1 MTSSREGQGPPPEA
15 AKAAGPPQAAKPAGS
30 SPRASTAFTGH
41 EERWQARLGKLR
53 DVVRQ
58 ELVARQ
64 LAAELGPPPVRIID
78 LGCGQGTQAVRLARR
93 GYEVTGVDA
102 SAELLARFERD
113 LAAEPAE
120 VRARVRVERGLIENW
135 AERSGVSAAGTVLC
149 HGVLMYAADPDP
161 VLRVIAGL
169 TAPGGMASL
178 LVRNGDAL
186 AMRPGLLGDWAACGQ
201 AFGSV
206 TYANRIGVTARA
218 DRLADLTARL
228 AGYGLDVTAWYG
240 VRVFTDTAPG
250 DAEPPPDLEALLAC
264 EERAGR
270 TDPYRQV
277 AALLHVIARRPD

>member
-1 MTSSREGQGPPPEA
+1 L
-15 AKAAGPPQAAKPAGS
+15 
-30 SPRASTAFTGH
+30 STAFTGR
-41 EERWQARLGKLR
+41 EGRWQARLGKLR

-64 LAAELGPPPVRIID
+64 LSAELPPPPGRVID
-78 LGCGQGTQAVRLARR
+78 LGCGQGTQALRLARR

-102 SAELLARFERD
+102 SAELLARFEQD

-120 VRARVRVERGLIENW
+120 VRARVRVQRALIENFP
-135 AERSGVSAAGTVLC
+135 ERTGASSATAVLC
-149 HGVLMYAADPDP
+149 HGVLMYLADPDP
-161 VLRVIAGL
+161 VLAVIAGL
-169 TAPGGMASL
+169 TEPGGMVSL

-186 AMRPGLLGDWAACGQ
+186 AMRPGLQRNWAACAD

-206 TYANRIGVTARA
+206 TYTNRLGVVARG

-228 AGYGLDVTAWYG
+228 AGHRLDVTAWYG
-240 VRVFTDTAPG
+240 VRVFTDTDPSTPSTPG
-250 DAEPPPDLEALLAC
+250 DADPPPDIEALLAC

-277 AALLHVIARRPD
+277 AALLHLIARRPR

>member
-1 MTSSREGQGPPPEA
+1 MSTS
-15 AKAAGPPQAAKPAGS
+15 
-30 SPRASTAFTGH
+30 FTGH
-41 EERWQARLGKLR
+41 EGRWQARLGKLR

-58 ELVARQ
+58 ELVTRQ
-64 LAAELGPPPVRIID
+64 LAGELAPPPVRIID
-78 LGCGQGTQAVRLARR
+78 LGCGQGSQAIRLARR

-120 VRARVRVERGLIENW
+120 VRARVRVERGLIEDW
-135 AERSGVSAAGTVLC
+135 AERPVVSAAGTVLC

-161 VLRVIAGL
+161 LVRAIAGL

-186 AMRPGLLGDWAACGQ
+186 AMRPGLLGDWATCAA

-228 AGYGLDVTAWYG
+228 AGYGLEVTAWYG
-240 VRVFTDTAPG
+240 VRVFTDTDPSTPG
-250 DAEPPPDLEALLAC
+250 DAEPPPELETLLAC

-270 TDPYRQV
+270 TDPYRRV
-277 AALLHVIARRPD
+277 AALLHVIARRPG

>member
-1 MTSSREGQGPPPEA
+1 VSTS
-15 AKAAGPPQAAKPAGS
+15 
-30 SPRASTAFTGH
+30 FTGH
-41 EERWQARLGKLR
+41 EARWQARLGKLR

-78 LGCGQGTQAVRLARR
+78 LGCGQGTQALRLARR

-120 VRARVRVERGLIENW
+120 VRARVRVERGLIEDW
-135 AERSGVSAAGTVLC
+135 AERPVVSRAEAVLC

-161 VLRVIAGL
+161 LVRAVAGL

-186 AMRPGLLGDWAACGQ
+186 AMRPGLLGDWAACAA

-206 TYANRIGVTARA
+206 TYANRVGVTARA

-228 AGYGLDVTAWYG
+228 ASYDLEVTAWYG

-250 DAEPPPDLEALLAC
+250 DAEPPPDLQALLAC

-270 TDPYRQV
+270 TDPYRRV
-277 AALLHVIARRPD
+277 AALLHVIARRAGR

>member
-1 MTSSREGQGPPPEA
+1 M
-15 AKAAGPPQAAKPAGS
+15 
-30 SPRASTAFTGH
+30 STAFTGR
-41 EERWQARLGKLR
+41 EGRWQARLGKLR

-64 LAAELGPPPVRIID
+64 LAAELPPPPVRIMD
-78 LGCGQGTQAVRLARR
+78 CGCGQGTQALRLARR

-102 SAELLARFERD
+102 SAELLALFERD

-120 VRARVRVERGLIENW
+120 VRARVRVQRDLIEHL
-135 AERSGVSAAGTVLC
+135 AERPFASPFAAVLC
-149 HGVLMYAADPDP
+149 HGVLMLMPDPDP
-161 VLRVIAGL
+161 VLRILAGL
-169 TAPGGMASL
+169 TAPGGLVSL

-186 AMRPGLLGDWAACGQ
+186 AMRPGLGGDWAACAD

-206 TYANRIGVTARA
+206 TYANRIGATAARA
-218 DRLADLTARL
+218 DRLAELTARL
-228 AGYGLDVTAWYG
+228 AACGLEVTGWYG
-240 VRVFTDTAPG
+240 VRVFTDTAPD

-277 AALLHVIARRPD
+277 AALLHVIARRP

>member
-1 MTSSREGQGPPPEA
+1 MSTS
-15 AKAAGPPQAAKPAGS
+15 
-30 SPRASTAFTGH
+30 FTGH

-58 ELVARQ
+58 ELVTRQ
-64 LAAELGPPPVRIID
+64 LDAELEPPPVRIID

-102 SAELLARFERD
+102 SEELLARFERD
-113 LAAEPAE
+113 LGAEPAE
-120 VRARVRVERGLIENW
+120 VRARVRVERGLIEDW
-135 AERSGVSAAGTVLC
+135 AERSGVSRAEAVLC
-149 HGVLMYAADPDP
+149 HGVLMYAADPEP
-161 VLRVIAGL
+161 ILRTVSAL

-186 AMRPGLLGDWAACGQ
+186 AMRPGLLGDWTACAE

-218 DRLADLTARL
+218 DRLADLTAAL
-228 AGYGLDVTAWYG
+228 ASHGLEVTAWYG

-250 DAEPPPDLEALLAC
+250 DAEPPPGLATLLAC

-270 TDPYRQV
+270 TDPYRRV
-277 AALLHVIARRPD
+277 AALLHVIARRPG